1 MENPYVTLAQKY
13 AKLFAEGRTFP
24 CGGFEKLPMPPA
36 DGPTVLW
43 FAPHPDDECISGGWA
58 LRLRKEG
65 CNVIDVAVT
74 LGSNKARQLGR
85 EAELKTAC
93 EYMNFGLEVS
103 VPGVGLEHVTKKERE
118 ANPEEWQKK
127 VDVIKGI
134 IEKYQPAII
143 GVPHAGDWNGT
154 HIGTHY
160 VVEDAVRQLNY
171 KCTFVE
177 TEFWGAMDKPNLM
190 CELQPEDVGALMTG
204 ISFHIGEVSRNP
216 YHLSLPGWMIDNVRR
231 GGEIVGG
238 QGGAVPDFTF
248 AAIYYATKFEN
259 GEFKPFYEKGKML
272 SSEESLKDLLLK

>member
-1 MENPYVTLAQKY
+1 MENPYITLAQKY
-13 AKLFAEGRTFP
+13 AALFAEGRTFP
-24 CGGFEKLPMPPA
+24 CGGIEKLNLPLVS
-36 DGPTVLW
+36 GPTVLW
-43 FAPHPDDECISGGWA
+43 FAPHPDDECIQGGWA

-85 EAELKTAC
+85 EAELKNAC
-93 EYMNFGLEVS
+93 EYMNFGFHVS

-127 VDVIKGI
+127 VAVVKDI
-134 IEKYQPAII
+134 ITKYNPAII
-143 GVPHAGDWNGT
+143 GVPHKGDWNGT

-160 VVEDAVRQLNY
+160 VVEDAVRELNY
-171 KCTFVE
+171 QGVFLE

-190 CELQPEDVGALMTG
+190 CELQPEEVAALMTG
-204 ISFHIGEVSRNP
+204 ISFHVGEVSRNP

-238 QGGAVPDFTF
+238 QGGDVPDFTF
-248 AAIYYATKFEN
+248 AAIYNVSRLVN
-259 GEFKPFYEKGKML
+259 GEFVPLFEKGVML
-272 SSEESLKDLLLK
+272 PSEKSLKELLLK